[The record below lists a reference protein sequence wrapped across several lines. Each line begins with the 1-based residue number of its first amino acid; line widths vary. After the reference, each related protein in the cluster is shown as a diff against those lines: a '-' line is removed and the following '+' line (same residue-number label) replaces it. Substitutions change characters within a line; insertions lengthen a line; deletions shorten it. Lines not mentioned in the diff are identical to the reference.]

1 MRFDINDIIKNGNRF
16 DDNNNPIF
24 RIMEY
29 INILM
34 NFCWYVGCFCGLM
47 FIILPSDPLAW
58 EFAGAAGL
66 AFVIFFGTMR
76 FLISLIPQDVID
88 EMCEEI
94 RRELDKKLKD
104 KNSEENSS
112 EKDGVPESESDK

>member
-1 MRFDINDIIKNGNRF
+1 MQFNINDIIKNGNRF

-29 INILM
+29 INMLM
-34 NFCWYVGCFCGLM
+34 TFCWYVGCFCGLM
-47 FIILPSDPLAW
+47 FIILPSGPLAW

-88 EMCEEI
+88 EMREEI

-104 KNSEENSS
+104 KHSEEESSKSDGDS
-112 EKDGVPESESDK
+112 EKNDDK

>member
-1 MRFDINDIIKNGNRF
+1 MRFDINDIIKNGNRL

-24 RIMEY
+24 RIMEF
-29 INILM
+29 INMLM

-47 FIILPSDPLAW
+47 FIILPSGLLAW
-58 EFAGAAGL
+58 EFAGASGL

-88 EMCEEI
+88 EMREEI

-104 KNSEENSS
+104 KHSEEESSKSDGHS
-112 EKDGVPESESDK
+112 EKNDDK

>member
-1 MRFDINDIIKNGNRF
+1 MQFNINDIIKNGNRF
-16 DDNNNPIF
+16 DNNNPIF

-29 INILM
+29 INMLM
-34 NFCWYVGCFCGLM
+34 TFCWYVGCFCGLM
-47 FIILPSDPLAW
+47 FIILPSGLLAW

-88 EMCEEI
+88 EMREEI
-94 RRELDKKLKD
+94 RRELDKKLED
-104 KNSEENSS
+104 KHSEEESSKSDGDS
-112 EKDGVPESESDK
+112 EKNDDK

>member
-1 MRFDINDIIKNGNRF
+1 MQFNINDIIKNGNRF

-29 INILM
+29 INMLM
-34 NFCWYVGCFCGLM
+34 TFCWYVGCFCGLM
-47 FIILPSDPLAW
+47 FIILPSDLLAW

-76 FLISLIPQDVID
+76 FLISLIPQNVID
-88 EMCEEI
+88 EMREEI
-94 RRELDKKLKD
+94 RRELNKKLKD
-104 KNSEENSS
+104 NYSEENGS
-112 EKDGVPESESDK
+112 EKDADSRDRK

>member
-1 MRFDINDIIKNGNRF
+1 MQFDINDIIKNGNRF

-29 INILM
+29 INMLM
-34 NFCWYVGCFCGLM
+34 TFCWYVGCFCGLM
-47 FIILPSDPLAW
+47 FIILPSGPLAW

-66 AFVIFFGTMR
+66 AFIIFFGTMR

-88 EMCEEI
+88 EMREEI

-104 KNSEENSS
+104 KSSEENSS
-112 EKDGVPESESDK
+112 EKEGDSESESDK

>member
-1 MRFDINDIIKNGNRF
+1 MQFNINDIINNGNRL
-16 DDNNNPIF
+16 DDNNNQIF
-24 RIMEY
+24 RIIEY
-29 INILM
+29 ISMLM

-88 EMCEEI
+88 EMYEEI

-104 KNSEENSS
+104 KHSEENSS
-112 EKDGVPESESDK
+112 EKDSESESECDK

>member
-1 MRFDINDIIKNGNRF
+1 MRFDINDIIKNGNRL

-24 RIMEY
+24 RIIEY
-29 INILM
+29 ISMLM

-47 FIILPSDPLAW
+47 FIILPSDRLAW
-58 EFAGAAGL
+58 EFIGASGL

-88 EMCEEI
+88 EMREEI

-104 KNSEENSS
+104 KHSEEESSEENSNS
-112 EKDGVPESESDK
+112 NHPDDK